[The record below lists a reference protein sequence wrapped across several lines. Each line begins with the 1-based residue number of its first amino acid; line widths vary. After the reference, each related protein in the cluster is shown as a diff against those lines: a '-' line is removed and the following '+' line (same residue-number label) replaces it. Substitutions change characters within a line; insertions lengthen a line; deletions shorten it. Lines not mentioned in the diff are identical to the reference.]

1 MGFHI
6 NTQNMPVIK
15 NYIDAKREFESRTAI
30 RGGDQSIRRLGARYE
45 KEKWL
50 RKDMLDG
57 IEIYTA
63 GYYNSDLVRYYPTHM
78 EFTLADYPSLSTKL
92 FIQGLTYTISFW
104 KYYPDDYVPKPYRHE
119 ANKGIETRVTLYRNR
134 EVGLRFINGKS
145 WYKVYYD
152 GRFDDNDDYII
163 PKKFKVDRK
172 RMKEI
177 TNRYQ
182 PFLKYADS
190 LIKLNS
196 DHIHNDPET
205 SRYINEQIMNGDNFI
220 STWILNSALDKDEWW
235 YTYYA
240 LARETYSS
248 IFNHTNREWESKI
261 TIRGMKRFIYD
272 ELKKRSSNVL
282 VEVNQPEQS

>member
-6 NTQNMPVIK
+6 NTSNMPVIK
-15 NYIDAKREFESRTAI
+15 TFDQAKREFQSRTAV
-30 RGGDQSIRRLGARYE
+30 RGQPHSVRRLGDRYE

-50 RKDMLDG
+50 KQEMLEG
-57 IEIYTA
+57 IEVYVA
-63 GYYNSDLVRYYPTHM
+63 GYYNSELVRYYPTHM
-78 EFTLADYPSLSTKL
+78 EFSLGGYPSLSTKL

-104 KYYPDDYVPKPYRHE
+104 NYYPDDYVPKPFSHE
-119 ANKGIETRVTLYRNR
+119 ANKAIETRVTLY
-134 EVGLRFINGKS
+134 GKSLEADRYIDKDS

-152 GRFDDNDDYII
+152 ERFDDNDNYIT

-177 TNRYQ
+177 THRYQ

-196 DHIHNDPET
+196 DADTIRDEAT
-205 SRYINEQIMNGDNFI
+205 SKYIREQRADNFI
-220 STWILNSALDKDEWW
+220 STWVLQSALQESEWW
-235 YTYYA
+235 YVYYE

-248 IFNHTNREWESKI
+248 VFNSTNREWEGKL
-261 TIRGMKRFIYD
+261 TIRGMKHYIYN
-272 ELKKRSSNVL
+272 ELKKNSPQVL
-282 VEVNQPEQS
+282 VEVA

>member
-6 NTQNMPVIK
+6 NTNNMPVIK

-57 IEIYTA
+57 IEVYTA

-104 KYYPDDYVPKPYRHE
+104 KYYPDDYVPKPFSHE
-119 ANKGIETRVTLYRNR
+119 ANRGIETRVTLYRNR
-134 EVGLRFINGKS
+134 EVGIRYINSSS

-152 GRFDDNDDYII
+152 GRFDDNDDYLI

-177 TNRYQ
+177 TNRYK

-205 SRYINEQIMNGDNFI
+205 SSYVNKQVISGDNYI
-220 STWILNSALDKDEWW
+220 STWILKSALDENEWW

-248 IFNHTNREWESKI
+248 VFNHTNREWERKI
-261 TIRGMKRFIYD
+261 TIRGMKKFIYD
-272 ELKKRSSNVL
+272 ELKKRSSYVL
-282 VEVNQPEQS
+282 VEVN

>member
-6 NTQNMPVIK
+6 NTNNMPVIK
-15 NYIDAKREFESRTAI
+15 TYEQAKKEFESRTAI
-30 RGGDQSIRRLGARYE
+30 RGGNQSIRRLGDRFE

-57 IEIYTA
+57 IEVYTA

-78 EFTLADYPSLSTKL
+78 EFTLADYPSLSTQL

-104 KYYPDDYVPKPYRHE
+104 KYYPDDYVPKPFSHE
-119 ANKGIETRVTLYRNR
+119 ANRGIETRVTLYRNR
-134 EVGLRFINGKS
+134 EVGIRYINSSS

-152 GRFDDNDDYII
+152 GRFDDNDDYLI

-177 TNRYQ
+177 TNRYK

-205 SRYINEQIMNGDNFI
+205 SSYVNKQVISGDNYI
-220 STWILNSALDKDEWW
+220 STWILKSALDENEWW

-248 IFNHTNREWESKI
+248 VFNHTNREWESKI
-261 TIRGMKRFIYD
+261 TIRGMKKFIYD
-272 ELKKRSSNVL
+272 ELKKRSSYVL
-282 VEVNQPEQS
+282 VEVN